1 MHIDCGP
8 VASHGSRPD
17 FLEQFQPFARSARLL
32 RTPFASGNHSMS
44 LAVTADILR
53 TLHRLHQQLADLKDR
68 LAAGP
73 RQLLARGKLL
83 ELSEAARTAIQDNI
97 KKEKVS
103 ADQKQ
108 LQLKSDEAK
117 ILNLDSKLNA
127 CKTNREYQTLREQIA
142 AFRMATKVLEDEI
155 LEALERID
163 AVKKTLP
170 AAESEVASIKKQLA
184 DTRSQIAG
192 ETATLEAEVARISGD
207 LTCAE
212 GELPADSLESYRRVA
227 KSKGA
232 DSLASVEGE
241 SCGGCFQQITGNMV
255 AELKMGKIIACRS
268 CGRLLYLAK

>member
-1 MHIDCGP
+1 
-8 VASHGSRPD
+8 
-17 FLEQFQPFARSARLL
+17 
-32 RTPFASGNHSMS
+32 MS

-83 ELSEAARTAIQDNI
+83 ESSEAARAVIQDNI
-97 KKEKVS
+97 KKAKVL

-117 ILNLDSKLNA
+117 ILDLDSKLNA
-127 CKTNREYQTLREQIA
+127 CKTNREYQTLRDQIA
-142 AFRMATKVLEDEI
+142 AARMASKVLEDEI

-163 AVKKTLP
+163 TVKKTLP
-170 AAESEVASIKKQLA
+170 TAEAEVASIKKQLA
-184 DTRSQIAG
+184 DTRSQIDG
-192 ETATLEAEVARISGD
+192 ETATLEAEVTRISGD
-207 LTCAE
+207 LTVAE
-212 GELPADSLESYRRVA
+212 AELPTDSLESYRRVA